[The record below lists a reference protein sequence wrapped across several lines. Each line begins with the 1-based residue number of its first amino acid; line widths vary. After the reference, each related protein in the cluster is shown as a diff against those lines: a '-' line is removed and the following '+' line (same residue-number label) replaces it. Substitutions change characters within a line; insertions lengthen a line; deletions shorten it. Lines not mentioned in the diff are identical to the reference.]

1 MQAAAREGVH
11 PWQIGLVLLA
21 ATTPLIPL
29 ISWSGQGYD
38 ILSLALVTA
47 GVAALPLL
55 LHARPSGFGWCIAV
69 VSVLLLPWTFV
80 GAMAGM
86 FLFFPS
92 VLQLWLAA
100 GADPRRRPTA
110 AKVMTGAGLL
120 LSVVVLARFLSE

>member
-11 PWQIGLVLLA
+11 PWQFGLVLLA

-110 AKVMTGAGLL
+110 AKAMTVAGLL